1 MKCMDK
7 EKSTSTN
14 MSTSS
19 DTPSTN
25 QTDSLVIAVDGPA
38 ASGKGTLAR
47 QLATHFGVPYLDT
60 GKLYRAAAWKV
71 LEKSG
76 DIQNVADAVN
86 AAKNLQPT
94 DISSPNLFSEAV
106 GNAASIVSAIPE
118 VRQALLEFQRN
129 FADRS
134 HGGVLDGRDI
144 GTVICPDAN
153 VKLFVT
159 ANLDARA
166 QRRYQELKRNGLD
179 ITIEEM
185 RSNLKERD
193 ERDAQ
198 RQIAPL
204 APAEDAWQIDT
215 SDMDAEEVFQVVLS
229 KIDDMLSSA
238 TKN

>member
-1 MKCMDK
+1 MDK

-47 QLATHFGVPYLDT
+47 QLAKHFGVPYLDT

>member
-1 MKCMDK
+1 MDK

-25 QTDSLVIAVDGPA
+25 QIDSLVIAVDGPA

-47 QLATHFGVPYLDT
+47 QLAKHFGVPYLDT